1 MVIGFIF
8 GMEIFSDGFNMDQET
23 EQASYG
29 EVLIEL
35 LKNNLLI
42 VIYNLL
48 GFATLGIVCVFN
60 LIINGLNFG
69 CLLFSVTK
77 YQISAKNLI
86 IHILPYGGMEVI
98 GLLLSASAGIMG
110 TLFVYKFL
118 IHHVFDREIF
128 RKYIFC
134 SVLSILLTVLAGIL
148 EARIVTSMS
157 I

>member
-1 MVIGFIF
+1 M
-8 GMEIFSDGFNMDQET
+8 
-23 EQASYG
+23 
-29 EVLIEL
+29 LIEL

-77 YQISAKNLI
+77 YQISAKILV
-86 IHILPYGGMEVI
+86 IHILPYGGMEVL

-128 RKYIFC
+128 IKYIYC
-134 SVLSILLTVLAGIL
+134 SVLSIILTLLAGIL
-148 EARIVTSMS
+148 EAKIVTN
-157 I
+157 IKV